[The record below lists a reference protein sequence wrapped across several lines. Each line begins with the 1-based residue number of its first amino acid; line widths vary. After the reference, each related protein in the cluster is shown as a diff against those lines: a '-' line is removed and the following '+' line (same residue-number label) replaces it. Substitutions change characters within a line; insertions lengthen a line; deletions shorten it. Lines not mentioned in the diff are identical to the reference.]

1 MSSEVVL
8 YEVAEHIAT
17 ITLNR
22 PERLNAYNHELRDA
36 LGGYLRQAETDPE
49 VRAVVLTGAGRAFCA
64 GLDLK
69 QEHARHRG
77 PRRPDLDPLH
87 LPYIFAGMDTP
98 LVAAVNGH
106 AVGIGFELTLMC
118 DFRVLAEDAVLN
130 DMHVKRGILPDAGAT
145 WLLTRQVG
153 WSRACRVLLLAEPID
168 APTAA
173 VLGLADEVV
182 PREQLLPA
190 ARDLAARLAVNAP
203 LSVRYTKRAMREG
216 FASDFQANVRLAGR
230 LMGELGQTADA
241 EEGKLS
247 FREKRLPNFTG
258 R

>member
-1 MSSEVVL
+1 MSNEVVL
-8 YEVAEHIAT
+8 YEVADHIAT

-22 PERLNAYNHELRDA
+22 PERLNAYNHEVRDA
-36 LGGYLRQAETDPE
+36 LGAFLRRAEVDPE
-49 VRAVVLTGAGRAFCA
+49 VRAIILTGAGRAFCA

-69 QEHARHRG
+69 QEHAHHQG

-98 LVAAVNGH
+98 LIAAVNGH
-106 AVGIGFELTLMC
+106 AVGIGFELTLLC
-118 DFRVLAEDAVLN
+118 DFRVLAEDAIFN
-130 DMHVKRGILPDAGAT
+130 DMHVKRGLLPDAGAT

-173 VLGLADEVV
+173 ALGLADEVV

-190 ARDLAARLAVNAP
+190 ARDLAARLVANAP

-216 FASDFQANVRLAGR
+216 LASDFQANIRLAGR
-230 LMGELGQTADA
+230 LMGELGHTADA
-241 EEGKLS
+241 EEGKLA
-247 FREKRLPNFTG
+247 FREKRPPVFLG